1 MTLETAFMLPVQDA
15 QHSFRRLL
23 KAMSEP
29 GVIVALHQL
38 KRGWQPLNIATTS
51 VLLTLA
57 DNDTPVWLSTP
68 LNNDIVN
75 QSLRFHTNAPL
86 VSQPEQATF
95 AVTDEA
101 ISSEQLNA
109 LSTGTAVAPE
119 AGATL
124 ILQVASLSGG
134 RMLRRRGHCRR
145 TNDRSAA
152 AGVHS
157 ARTHRAPASVPAR
170 HRPDPDLWRA
180 PAGYSANHS
189 CGGVLMYVAVKG
201 GEKAIDAAHALQ
213 ESRRRGDTD
222 LPELSVA
229 QIEQQLNLAVDRVMT
244 EGGIA
249 DRELAALALKQA
261 SGDNVE
267 AIFLLRAYRTTL
279 AKLAV
284 SEPLDTTGMRL
295 ERRISAVYKDI
306 PGGQLLGP
314 TYDYTHRLLD
324 FTLLANG
331 EAPTLTTADSE
342 QQPSPHVFSLLAR
355 QGLAKFEEDSGAQPD
370 DITRTPPVYPCSR
383 SSRLQQLMRGDEGY
397 LLALAYSTQRGY
409 GRNHPFAGEIRSG
422 YIDVSIVPEEL
433 GFAVNVGELLMTECE
448 MVNGF
453 IDPPGEP
460 PHFTRGYGLVF
471 GMSERKAMA
480 MALVD
485 RALQAP
491 EYGEHATGPAQ
502 DEEFV
507 LAHADNVEAAGFVSH
522 LKLPHYVDFQAELE
536 LLKRLQQ
543 EQNHG

>member
-1 MTLETAFMLPVQDA
+1 
-15 QHSFRRLL
+15 
-23 KAMSEP
+23 
-29 GVIVALHQL
+29 
-38 KRGWQPLNIATTS
+38 
-51 VLLTLA
+51 
-57 DNDTPVWLSTP
+57 
-68 LNNDIVN
+68 
-75 QSLRFHTNAPL
+75 
-86 VSQPEQATF
+86 
-95 AVTDEA
+95 
-101 ISSEQLNA
+101 
-109 LSTGTAVAPE
+109 
-119 AGATL
+119 
-124 ILQVASLSGG
+124 
-134 RMLRRRGHCRR
+134 
-145 TNDRSAA
+145 
-152 AGVHS
+152 
-157 ARTHRAPASVPAR
+157 
-170 HRPDPDLWRA
+170 
-180 PAGYSANHS
+180 
-189 CGGVLMYVAVKG
+189 MYVAVKG

-213 ESRRRGDTD
+213 ESRRRGNTD

-284 SEPLDTTGMRL
+284 SEPLDTTEMRL
-295 ERRISAVYKDI
+295 ARRISAVYKDI

-433 GFAVNVGELLMTECE
+433 GFAVNVGELLM
-448 MVNGF
+448 
-453 IDPPGEP
+453 
-460 PHFTRGYGLVF
+460 F

>member
-1 MTLETAFMLPVQDA
+1 
-15 QHSFRRLL
+15 
-23 KAMSEP
+23 
-29 GVIVALHQL
+29 
-38 KRGWQPLNIATTS
+38 
-51 VLLTLA
+51 
-57 DNDTPVWLSTP
+57 
-68 LNNDIVN
+68 
-75 QSLRFHTNAPL
+75 
-86 VSQPEQATF
+86 
-95 AVTDEA
+95 
-101 ISSEQLNA
+101 
-109 LSTGTAVAPE
+109 
-119 AGATL
+119 
-124 ILQVASLSGG
+124 
-134 RMLRRRGHCRR
+134 
-145 TNDRSAA
+145 
-152 AGVHS
+152 
-157 ARTHRAPASVPAR
+157 
-170 HRPDPDLWRA
+170 
-180 PAGYSANHS
+180 
-189 CGGVLMYVAVKG
+189 MYVAVKG

-213 ESRRRGDTD
+213 ESRRRGNTD

-229 QIEQQLNLAVDRVMT
+229 QTEQQLNLAVDRVMT

-306 PGGQLLGP
+306 PGVSAAWPNL
-314 TYDYTHRLLD
+314 RLHPPPARFHPAGKRRSAD
-324 FTLLANG
+324 ADHSRQR
-331 EAPTLTTADSE
+331 TTA
-342 QQPSPHVFSLLAR
+342 VAARFSLLAR

-453 IDPPGEP
+453 IDPPDEP